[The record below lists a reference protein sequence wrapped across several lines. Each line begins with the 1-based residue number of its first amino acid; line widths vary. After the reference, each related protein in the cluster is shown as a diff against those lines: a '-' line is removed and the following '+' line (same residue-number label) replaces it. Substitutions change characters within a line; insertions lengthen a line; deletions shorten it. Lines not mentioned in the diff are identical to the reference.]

1 MDQAD
6 TNKQGYRECK
16 QDKKDYVKKKK
27 KLTFSLSS
35 LPKKKLDYH
44 DDLPLERV

>member
-6 TNKQGYRECK
+6 TNKQGYRERK

-27 KLTFSLSS
+27 KINILSLFFTKEEIGVS
-35 LPKKKLDYH
+35 
-44 DDLPLERV
+44 

>member
-27 KLTFSLSS
+27 INILSLFFTKEEIGLS
-35 LPKKKLDYH
+35 
-44 DDLPLERV
+44 